1 MKAVLY
7 SVTISDSLLDHIHGF
22 HHNIKE
28 IYIPTYKLFFNY
40 QGIWK
45 MYKGRYKEV
54 KKIRTIEID
63 DMIARDLSFS
73 LDKRLEAE
81 EMTKQILEKQSK
93 EEQEKKRRK
102 KK

>member
-1 MKAVLY
+1 MKAVVY

-45 MYKGRYKEV
+45 MYKGRYKEA

-63 DMIARDLSFS
+63 DNIARDFSFS

-81 EMTKQILEKQSK
+81 EMTKQILEKQLELTQHSD
-93 EEQEKKRRK
+93 KKVK
-102 KK
+102 Q